1 MASLSLK
8 NVCKVYPNGFEAV
21 KDFNLEVEDQ
31 EFIIFVGPSGCGKT
45 TVVCGLLKCLL
56 NRKMNI
62 HAFKCGP
69 DYIDTSFHK
78 KVLKIPTGNLDSWF
92 CKPEDLRKIVS
103 KKADKCDI
111 AVIEGVMGYYD
122 GMGFTQRASAYE
134 IAGITSTPV
143 ILIINCKGMSSSL
156 EALH

>member
-1 MASLSLK
+1 M
-8 NVCKVYPNGFEAV
+8 CNGRIMIAGT
-21 KDFNLEVEDQ
+21 N
-31 EFIIFVGPSGCGKT
+31 SGCGKT

-122 GMGFTQRASAYE
+122 GMGFTQRASA
-134 IAGITSTPV
+134 
-143 ILIINCKGMSSSL
+143 
-156 EALH
+156 

>member
-1 MASLSLK
+1 MIEFT
-8 NVCKVYPNGFEAV
+8 NVSKSY
-21 KDFNLEVEDQ
+21 KDKLILRDINMTFSSG
-31 EFIIFVGPSGCGKT
+31 EFVAIIGSSGCGKT

-134 IAGITSTPV
+134 IADITSTPAV
-143 ILIINCKGMSSSL
+143 SYTHLTL
-156 EALH
+156 PTTPYV